1 MFFTLRMP
9 TKYHCPRCKSKNVIV
24 FGTQIKC
31 VECGKSFFI
40 RDIESGID
48 EENISSV
55 DELDAFAGAFSE
67 EERKKII
74 DSLDDDFS

>member
-9 TKYHCPRCKSKNVIV
+9 KEYHCPRCKSKNVV
-24 FGTQIKC
+24 NYSSHIKC
-31 VECGKSFFI
+31 LECGKSFFI

>member
-9 TKYHCPRCKSKNVIV
+9 KEYHCPRCKSKNVIV
-24 FGTQIKC
+24 SGSQIEC

-48 EENISSV
+48 EENISTV
-55 DELDAFAGAFSE
+55 DELDAVAGAFNE
-67 EERKKII
+67 DERKKIKEF
-74 DSLDDDFS
+74 LDDDFS